1 MRVVTCLSG
10 EKGAGQYVWLE
21 PNALRFGA
29 FGFRSADAGRAVPV
43 QSAAGQPAKVA
54 APGASGH
61 SAVDELVRAFFGA
74 APDADLSEA
83 GIDRYPGWD
92 SLRHFEL
99 MLHLEQE
106 LSIRF
111 SSTDLER
118 TTDMLRLREVVA
130 ERQAQVRSR

>member
-1 MRVVTCLSG
+1 MPCALAHS
-10 EKGAGQYVWLE
+10 ASA
-21 PNALRFGA
+21 ALRPA
-29 FGFRSADAGRAVPV
+29 ALCRAAAASPAAKTAVPV
-43 QSAAGQPAKVA
+43 SDG
-54 APGASGH
+54 
-61 SAVDELVRAFFGA
+61 AVDELVRAFFGA
-74 APDADLSEA
+74 APGTDLSEA

-118 TTDMLRLREVVA
+118 TTDMRRLREVVA
-130 ERQAQVRSR
+130 ERQAQGRGRA